1 MRRLVYVLV
10 SGVLWTHPAG
20 AQAPSVPQAPASAE
34 EHPPP
39 VLPPTRSTMIFK
51 ELSST
56 LEMISSQSGRA
67 VVQIFAR
74 GYTTN
79 DESSNTDTLL
89 TSQRSSGSG
98 VVLTPDGFILTNA
111 HVVKGARNLR
121 VDLPHPPVTDVQR
134 HSEKFAA
141 RSIPARVIG
150 VDRQT
155 DLAVI
160 KIDRENLPYLEFGD
174 SNSLKQGQLVLAL
187 GNPLGL
193 ENSVSLGIV
202 SAVARQLKPDDPVSY
217 IQTDAPINPGNSGG
231 PLIDADGRV
240 VGINTLILT
249 QSGGSEG
256 IGFAIPSNLASRIFR
271 QLKTIGHVHRL
282 QFGLVVQSITP
293 AMADG
298 LSLQRD
304 QGVIV
309 SDVEP
314 GGPAAKAGIQ
324 TDDIIVAM
332 DGKPLQSASQLDS
345 GIYRQTPGDKISL
358 QILRGEQMLDIKVAP
373 EEKSEQFDAL
383 ADLMDPAANV
393 IPQLGIVGLDVTK
406 AVLQLL
412 PDLRRPAGVVVA
424 AHIASSPYSGPT
436 LETGDVIYAMNRRV
450 VSTVAGLRGMLD
462 RLKAGDAVVL
472 LVERE
477 GKLIYVPLELE

>member
-1 MRRLVYVLV
+1 MTFR
-10 SGVLWTHPAG
+10 
-20 AQAPSVPQAPASAE
+20 
-34 EHPPP
+34 
-39 VLPPTRSTMIFK
+39 

-56 LEMISSQSGRA
+56 LEMISAQSGRA

-98 VVLTPDGFILTNA
+98 VLLSPDGFILTNA
-111 HVVKGARNLR
+111 QVVKGARNLR
-121 VDLPHPPVTDVQR
+121 VELPHQPVTEAQA
-134 HSEKFAA
+134 HGGKFVG

-155 DLAVI
+155 DLAVV
-160 KIDRENLPYLEFGD
+160 KIDRDNLPYLEFGD
-174 SNSLKQGQLVLAL
+174 SNALKQGAT
-187 GNPLGL
+187 GPGAGDPLGL
-193 ENSVSLGIV
+193 ENSVSPGIV

-217 IQTDAPINPGNSGG
+217 IQTDAPINPGNGGG

-240 VGINTLILT
+240 VSINTLILT

-282 QFGLVVQSITP
+282 PFGLVVQSITP
-293 AMADG
+293 SMADG

-314 GGPAAKAGIQ
+314 GGPAAQAGIQ
-324 TDDIIVAM
+324 TDDIILAM
-332 DGKPLQSASQLDS
+332 NGKLLESAPQLDS
-345 GIYRQTPGDKISL
+345 GIYRQTSGETISL
-358 QILRGEQMLDIKVAP
+358 QILRGEQVLDLKVSP

-393 IPQLGIVGLDVTK
+393 TPQLGFVGLDVTK
-406 AVLQLL
+406 AVLQLV

-424 AHIASSPYSGPT
+424 AHIATRSYSGPT
-436 LETGDVIYAMNRRV
+436 LETGDVIYAMNRGV
-450 VSTVAGLRGMLD
+450 VSTVSGLRGMLD
-462 RLKAGDAVVL
+462 RLKAGGAVVL

-477 GKLIYVPLELE
+477 GKLTYVPLELE

>member
-1 MRRLVYVLV
+1 MRQLICFLLL
-10 SGVLWTHPAG
+10 GVAWTIPAG
-20 AQAPSVPQAPASAE
+20 AQVHSAQEVPRDAE
-34 EHPPP
+34 AHSPP
-39 VLPPTRSTMIFK
+39 VVPPARSTMIFR
-51 ELSST
+51 ELSNT
-56 LEMISSQSGRA
+56 LEMISAQSGRA

-79 DESSNTDTLL
+79 DESTNTDTLL

-121 VDLPHPPVTDVQR
+121 VELPHPLVTEGQG
-134 HSEKFAA
+134 HNEKFAG
-141 RSIPARVIG
+141 RSIPARIIG

-160 KIDRENLPYLEFGD
+160 KIDRENLAYLEFGD

-193 ENSVSLGIV
+193 ENSVSLGVV
-202 SAVARQLKPDDPVSY
+202 SAAARQLKPDDPVSY

-231 PLIDADGRV
+231 PLIDSDGRV
-240 VGINTLILT
+240 VGINTFILT

-256 IGFAIPSNLASRIFR
+256 IGFAIPSNLASRIFK

-282 QFGLVVQSITP
+282 QLGLVVQTITP

-304 QGVIV
+304 RGVIV

-314 GGPAAKAGIQ
+314 EGPASKAGVR

-332 DGKPLQSASQLDS
+332 NGKMLESAPQLDS
-345 GIYRQTPGDKISL
+345 GIYLQSPGETITL
-358 QILRGEQMLDIKVAP
+358 QILRGEQLMELKLTP

-383 ADLMDPAANV
+383 ADLMDPALNV

-424 AHIASSPYSGPT
+424 AHVASSPYSGPT
-436 LETGDVIYAMNRRV
+436 LETGDVIYAMNRSV
-450 VSTVAGLRGMLD
+450 VSTVAGLRAMLD
-462 RLKAGDAVVL
+462 RLKPGDAVVL
-472 LVERE
+472 LVERDS
-477 GKLIYVPLELE
+477 KLIYVSLELE

>member
-1 MRRLVYVLV
+1 MRQLVCFLLL
-10 SGVLWTHPAG
+10 GVLWTIPAG
-20 AQAPSVPQAPASAE
+20 AQAPTAQEAQPSAD

-39 VLPPTRSTMIFK
+39 VLPPTRSTMIFR
-51 ELSST
+51 ELSNT
-56 LEMISSQSGRA
+56 LETISSQSGRA

-121 VDLPHPPVTDVQR
+121 VDLPHQPAPEAQAHT
-134 HSEKFAA
+134 EKFAG

-193 ENSVSLGIV
+193 ENSVSLGVV
-202 SAVARQLKPDDPVSY
+202 SAVARQLKPDDPVTY

-282 QFGLVVQSITP
+282 QLGLVVQSVTP

-304 QGVIV
+304 RGVIV

-314 GGPAAKAGIQ
+314 EGPAAKAGIQ

-332 DGKPLQSASQLDS
+332 NGKLLESAPQLDS
-345 GIYRQTPGDKISL
+345 GVYRQSPGETISL
-358 QILRGEQMLDIKVAP
+358 QILRGEQTLTIKVAP
-373 EEKSEQFDAL
+373 EERSEQFDAL
-383 ADLMDPAANV
+383 ADLMDPAVNV

-424 AHIASSPYSGPT
+424 AHVASSPYSGPT

-450 VSTVAGLRGMLD
+450 VSTVAGLRAMLD
-462 RLKAGDAVVL
+462 RLKPGDAVVL

-477 GKLIYVPLELE
+477 GKLIYVSLELE

>member
-1 MRRLVYVLV
+1 MRQLVYFLV
-10 SGVLWTHPAG
+10 SMVLWAISAG
-20 AQAPSVPQAPASAE
+20 AQPPAVQQTSVSTE
-34 EHPPP
+34 EQPPP
-39 VLPPTRSTMIFK
+39 VLPPTRSTMIFR
-51 ELSST
+51 ELSNT
-56 LEMISSQSGRA
+56 LETISSQSGRA

-79 DESSNTDTLL
+79 DESTNTDTLL

-98 VVLTPDGFILTNA
+98 VILTPDGFILTNA

-121 VDLPHPPVTDVQR
+121 VELPHQPVTEAQP
-134 HSEKFAA
+134 HGEKLAG

-231 PLIDADGRV
+231 PLIDSDGRV

-249 QSGGSEG
+249 LSGGSEG

-332 DGKPLQSASQLDS
+332 NGKLLESAAQLDS
-345 GIYRQTPGDKISL
+345 GIYRQAPGQTVSL
-358 QILRGEQMLDIKVAP
+358 QILRGEQVLEIKVAP

-383 ADLMDPAANV
+383 ADLMDPAVNV

-424 AHIASSPYSGPT
+424 AHIASSPYSGPA
-436 LETGDVIYAMNRRV
+436 LETGDVIYTMNRRV
-450 VSTVAGLRGMLD
+450 VSTVAGLRSMLD
-462 RLKAGDAVVL
+462 RLKPGDAVVL

>member
-1 MRRLVYVLV
+1 M
-10 SGVLWTHPAG
+10 
-20 AQAPSVPQAPASAE
+20 
-34 EHPPP
+34 
-39 VLPPTRSTMIFK
+39 
-51 ELSST
+51 
-56 LEMISSQSGRA
+56 
-67 VVQIFAR
+67 
-74 GYTTN
+74 
-79 DESSNTDTLL
+79 
-89 TSQRSSGSG
+89 
-98 VVLTPDGFILTNA
+98 
-111 HVVKGARNLR
+111 
-121 VDLPHPPVTDVQR
+121 
-134 HSEKFAA
+134 
-141 RSIPARVIG
+141 
-150 VDRQT
+150 DRQT

-193 ENSVSLGIV
+193 ENSVSLGVV

-282 QFGLVVQSITP
+282 QLGLVVQTITP

-304 QGVIV
+304 RGVIV

-314 GGPAAKAGIQ
+314 EGPAAKAGIQ
-324 TDDIIVAM
+324 TDDVIVAM
-332 DGKPLQSASQLDS
+332 NGKPLESASAT
-345 GIYRQTPGDKISL
+345 GFRRIIGRPRARRFRL
-358 QILRGEQMLDIKVAP
+358 QILRGEQTLEIRVAP

-383 ADLMDPAANV
+383 ADLMDPAVNV

-412 PDLRRPAGVVVA
+412 PDLRRPSGVVVA
-424 AHIASSPYSGPT
+424 AHVASSPYSGPT

-450 VSTVAGLRGMLD
+450 VSTVAGLRAMLD
-462 RLKAGDAVVL
+462 RLKPGDAVVL

-477 GKLIYVPLELE
+477 GKLIYVSLELE